1 MQPRISRTML
11 KISRRCQILQ
21 LQFQEVDIELCWTE
35 VSGRTSCTGITIKY
49 TRQIANFV
57 INSAGALRAFDS
69 REENST
75 TTGHLGGLLQSS
87 TYLAGLSGGGWL
99 VGSIFVNNY
108 TTISNLL
115 RRPLK
120 TSSVWEF
127 GNSIFKGPANNGS
140 SLLDI
145 SRYFDDIY
153 QAVTDKAKAGF
164 QTSITDY
171 WGRALSYQLIDATDG
186 GPSYTWSSIAKE
198 QNFATGDTPLPLLV
212 ADGRAPGETVISTN
226 STVFEFSPWEFGTF
240 DPTIFGFAPLQFV
253 GSNFSNGALPSGQ
266 KCVRGFDNAG
276 YVMGTSSS
284 LFNAFLLN
292 IDSSAVPD
300 IAKKFVTK
308 ILQTFNQTNN
318 DIADYS
324 PNPFYGYHN
333 ITNLG
338 SQSGRLTLV
347 DGGED
352 LQNIPLHP
360 LIQPTRLVDVI
371 FAVDSSADT
380 NYFWPNGTSL
390 VATYERSR
398 NKISN
403 GTSFPAVPDVNTF
416 VNLGLNARPTFFGC
430 NSSNTTSQTPLVVYI
445 PNAPYVY
452 FSNVSTYDPTYNNSE
467 RDAIVANG
475 YAVATLGNGT
485 VDSQWPTCVGCAILS
500 RSLERTKTSVPEVCQ
515 QCFKKYCWD
524 GTVNSTSPA
533 PYQPKIA
540 LAAINVKSSGTR
552 ERIQISLFSGFGI
565 AMLTISIL
573 GLWTAVG
580 RAIVDGKTYS
590 NLLLEP
596 WSLLPV
602 LAAILP
608 WFCIENLFVSSVDHW
623 FFFSRYNDTL
633 VPGGGRGILILDLLE
648 YVFIS

>member
-1 MQPRISRTML
+1 M
-11 KISRRCQILQ
+11 
-21 LQFQEVDIELCWTE
+21 
-35 VSGRTSCTGITIKY
+35 
-49 TRQIANFV
+49 
-57 INSAGALRAFDS
+57 
-69 REENST
+69 
-75 TTGHLGGLLQSS
+75 
-87 TYLAGLSGGGWL
+87 

-115 RRPLK
+115 RHPAK

-127 GNSIFKGPANNGS
+127 GNSIFKGPVNNGS
-140 SLLDI
+140 SVLDV

-153 QAVTDKAKAGF
+153 QAVSDKAKAGF

-186 GPSYTWSSIAKE
+186 GPSYTWSSIAKD
-198 QNFATGDTPLPLLV
+198 QNFAIGDTPLPLLV

-226 STVFEFSPWEFGTF
+226 STVFEFNPWELGTW
-240 DPTIFGFAPLQFV
+240 DPTIFGFAPLEFL
-253 GSNFSNGALPSGQ
+253 GSNFTNGALPSGQ

-292 IDSSAVPD
+292 IDSPYLPD
-300 IAKKFVTK
+300 IPTLARKFVTR

-333 ITNLG
+333 VTNLG
-338 SQSGRLTLV
+338 SQSERLTLV

-360 LIQPTRLVDVI
+360 LIQPTRFVDVI

-380 NYFWPNGTSL
+380 NSSWPNGASL

-416 VNLGLNARPTFFGC
+416 LNFGLNARPTFFGC
-430 NSSNTTSQTPLVVYI
+430 NSSNTTSPTPLVVYI

-452 FSNVSTYDPTYNNSE
+452 LSNVSTFDPTYNNSE

-500 RSLERTKTSVPEVCQ
+500 RSLERTKTKVPDVCL

-540 LAAINVKSSGTR
+540 LAAINVKSSDASD
-552 ERIQISLFSGFGI
+552 RIQINLFSGIGI
-565 AMLTISIL
+565 AMFTIYIL
-573 GLWTAVG
+573 GLWNCRRG
-580 RAIVDGKTYS
+580 GLLSIKEKRERKKTPLKPVTWCSEKASSLDYYS
-590 NLLLEP
+590 PMILYQEP
-596 WSLLPV
+596 VHIRHWSLNFSFHIMMTLTGVGGGISYIQIPP
-602 LAAILP
+602 L
-608 WFCIENLFVSSVDHW
+608 CIYLSDWCTYVGLIHRSKR
-623 FFFSRYNDTL
+623 FFFAFVNTYLKVLEELQL
-633 VPGGGRGILILDLLE
+633 VRAWFWLNT
-648 YVFIS
+648 

>member
-1 MQPRISRTML
+1 M
-11 KISRRCQILQ
+11 
-21 LQFQEVDIELCWTE
+21 
-35 VSGRTSCTGITIKY
+35 SGCASGTGIASIY
-49 TRQIANFV
+49 SGQIADDFV
-57 INSAGALRAFDS
+57 INPAGALQAFDS

-75 TTGHLGGLLQSS
+75 TRGHLGGLLQSS

-115 RRPLK
+115 RHPAK

-127 GNSIFKGPANNGS
+127 GNSIFKGPVNNGS
-140 SLLDI
+140 SLLDV

-171 WGRALSYQLIDATDG
+171 WGRALSYQLINATDG

-226 STVFEFSPWEFGTF
+226 STVFEFNPWELGTF
-240 DPTIFGFAPLQFV
+240 DPTIFGFAPLEFL
-253 GSNFSNGALPSGQ
+253 GSNFSNGALPSGL

-284 LFNAFLLN
+284 LFNAFLLG
-292 IDSSAVPD
+292 IDSPAMPD
-300 IAKKFVTK
+300 IPTIAKNFVTR

-333 ITNLG
+333 ATNLG
-338 SQSGRLTLV
+338 SQSERLTLV

-380 NYFWPNGTSL
+380 NSSWPNGASL

-403 GTSFPAVPDVNTF
+403 GTSFPAVPDINTF
-416 VNLGLNARPTFFGC
+416 LNLGLNARPTFFGC
-430 NSSNTTSQTPLVVYI
+430 NSSNTTSPTPLVVYI

-452 FSNVSTYDPTYNNSE
+452 LSNVSTFDPNYNNSE

-500 RSLERTKTSVPEVCQ
+500 RSLERTKTSVPDICQ

-540 LAAINVKSSGTR
+540 LAAINVKSSGAS
-552 ERIQISLFSGFGI
+552 ERIQISLFSGIGI
-565 AMLTISIL
+565 AMLTISMF
-573 GLWTAVG
+573 GL
-580 RAIVDGKTYS
+580 
-590 NLLLEP
+590 
-596 WSLLPV
+596 
-602 LAAILP
+602 
-608 WFCIENLFVSSVDHW
+608 
-623 FFFSRYNDTL
+623 
-633 VPGGGRGILILDLLE
+633 
-648 YVFIS
+648 

>member
-1 MQPRISRTML
+1 MSGHISDRGLT
-11 KISRRCQILQ
+11 SR
-21 LQFQEVDIELCWTE
+21 FA
-35 VSGRTSCTGITIKY
+35 G
-49 TRQIANFV
+49 QIAENFM
-57 INSAGALRAFDS
+57 IDPAGALQAFDS
-69 REENST
+69 REQNST
-75 TTGHLGGLLQSS
+75 AAGHLGGLLQSS

-108 TTISNLL
+108 TTISDL
-115 RRPLK
+115 RHPAK

-127 GNSIFKGPANNGS
+127 GNSIFKGPVNNGS

-145 SRYFDDIY
+145 TKYFDNIY
-153 QAVTDKAKAGF
+153 QTVTDKAKAGF

-171 WGRALSYQLIDATDG
+171 WGRALSFQLINATNG
-186 GPSYTWSSIAKE
+186 GPSYTWSSITKD
-198 QNFATGDTPLPLLV
+198 QNFASGDTPLPLLV
-212 ADGRAPGETVISTN
+212 ADGRAPGETVISAN

-240 DPTIFGFAPLQFV
+240 DPTIFGFAPLEFL
-253 GSNFSNGALPSGQ
+253 GSNFSGGALPPGRQ
-266 KCVRGFDNAG
+266 CVRGFDNAG

-292 IDSSAVPD
+292 ADSPAFPNIPD

-333 ITNLG
+333 ATNLG

-380 NYFWPNGTSL
+380 NSSWPNGASL

-403 GTSFPAVPDVNTF
+403 GTSFPAVPDINTF
-416 VNLGLNARPTFFGC
+416 INLGLNTRPTFFGC
-430 NSSNTTSQTPLVVYI
+430 NSSNTTSPTPLVVYI
-445 PNAPYVY
+445 PNSPYVFLSN
-452 FSNVSTYDPTYNNSE
+452 FSTFDPTYNNSE

-485 VDSQWPTCVGCAILS
+485 VDSQWPACVGCAILS
-500 RSLERTKTSVPEVCQ
+500 RSLERTNTRVPEVCQ
-515 QCFKKYCWD
+515 QCFNKYCWD
-524 GTVNSTSPA
+524 GTVNSTNPA
-533 PYQPKIA
+533 PYQPIIK
-540 LAAINVKSSGTR
+540 LAAINVKSSGTS
-552 ERIQISLFSGFGI
+552 EHIQMSLFFGFGI
-565 AMLTISIL
+565 AMLTIAIL
-573 GLWTAVG
+573 GL
-580 RAIVDGKTYS
+580 
-590 NLLLEP
+590 
-596 WSLLPV
+596 
-602 LAAILP
+602 
-608 WFCIENLFVSSVDHW
+608 
-623 FFFSRYNDTL
+623 
-633 VPGGGRGILILDLLE
+633 
-648 YVFIS
+648 

>member
-1 MQPRISRTML
+1 MSGHISDRGVT
-11 KISRRCQILQ
+11 SR
-21 LQFQEVDIELCWTE
+21 FA
-35 VSGRTSCTGITIKY
+35 G
-49 TRQIANFV
+49 QIADNFM
-57 INSAGALRAFDS
+57 IHPAGALQAFDS
-69 REENST
+69 REQNST
-75 TTGHLGGLLQSS
+75 AAGHLGGLLQSS

-108 TTISNLL
+108 TTISAL
-115 RRPLK
+115 RHPAK

-127 GNSIFKGPANNGS
+127 GNSIFKGPVNNGS

-145 SRYFDDIY
+145 AKYFDNIY

-164 QTSITDY
+164 QTSITDF
-171 WGRALSYQLIDATDG
+171 WGRALSFQLIDATSG
-186 GPSYTWSSIAKE
+186 GPSYTWSSIAKD

-212 ADGRAPGETVISTN
+212 ADGRAPGETVISAN

-240 DPTIFGFAPLQFV
+240 DPTIFGFAPLEFL
-253 GSNFSNGALPSGQ
+253 GSNFSGGALPSGQ
-266 KCVRGFDNAG
+266 QCVRGFDNAG

-284 LFNAFLLN
+284 LFNAFLLSA
-292 IDSSAVPD
+292 DSSSIPNIPD

-308 ILQTFNQTNN
+308 ILQTLNQTNN

-333 ITNLG
+333 ATNLG
-338 SQSGRLTLV
+338 SQSERLTLV

-380 NYFWPNGTSL
+380 DSFWPNGTSL

-403 GTSFPAVPDVNTF
+403 GTSFPAVPDTNTF

-430 NSSNTTSQTPLVVYI
+430 NSSNTTGPTPLVVYI
-445 PNAPYVY
+445 PNFPYVY
-452 FSNVSTYDPTYNNSE
+452 QSNVSTFDPTYNNSE

-485 VDSQWPTCVGCAILS
+485 VDSQWPACVGCAILS
-500 RSLERTKTSVPEVCQ
+500 RSLERTNTRVPDVCQ

-533 PYQPKIA
+533 PYQPKIE
-540 LAAINVKSSGTR
+540 LAAINVKSSGASV
-552 ERIQISLFSGFGI
+552 RIQMWLLSGFGI
-565 AMLTISIL
+565 AMLTIAIL
-573 GLWTAVG
+573 GL
-580 RAIVDGKTYS
+580 
-590 NLLLEP
+590 
-596 WSLLPV
+596 
-602 LAAILP
+602 
-608 WFCIENLFVSSVDHW
+608 
-623 FFFSRYNDTL
+623 
-633 VPGGGRGILILDLLE
+633 
-648 YVFIS
+648 

>member
-1 MQPRISRTML
+1 MSGHISDRGVT
-11 KISRRCQILQ
+11 SR
-21 LQFQEVDIELCWTE
+21 FA
-35 VSGRTSCTGITIKY
+35 G
-49 TRQIANFV
+49 QIADNFM
-57 INSAGALRAFDS
+57 IDPAGALQAFDS
-69 REENST
+69 REQNST
-75 TTGHLGGLLQSS
+75 AAGHLGGLLQSS

-108 TTISNLL
+108 TTISDL
-115 RRPLK
+115 RHPAK

-127 GNSIFKGPANNGS
+127 GNSIFKGPVNNGS

-145 SRYFDDIY
+145 AKYFDNIY

-164 QTSITDY
+164 QTSVTDF
-171 WGRALSYQLIDATDG
+171 WGRALSFQLINATSG

-198 QNFATGDTPLPLLV
+198 QSFATGDTPLPLLV
-212 ADGRAPGETVISTN
+212 ADGRAPGETVISAN

-240 DPTIFGFAPLQFV
+240 DPTIFGFAPLEFL
-253 GSNFSNGALPSGQ
+253 GSNFSGGALPSGRQ
-266 KCVRGFDNAG
+266 CVRGFDNAG

-284 LFNAFLLN
+284 LFNAFLLSANSSSIPN
-292 IDSSAVPD
+292 IPD

-308 ILQTFNQTNN
+308 ILQTLNQTNN

-333 ITNLG
+333 ATNLG
-338 SQSGRLTLV
+338 SQSERLTLV

-380 NYFWPNGTSL
+380 NSSWPNGASL

-403 GTSFPAVPDVNTF
+403 GTSFPAVPDINTF
-416 VNLGLNARPTFFGC
+416 INLGLNARPTFFGC
-430 NSSNTTSQTPLVVYI
+430 NSSNTTGPTPLVVYI
-445 PNAPYVY
+445 PNSPYVY
-452 FSNVSTYDPTYNNSE
+452 LSNVSTFDPTYNNSE

-485 VDSQWPTCVGCAILS
+485 VDSQWPACVGCAILS
-500 RSLERTKTSVPEVCQ
+500 RSLERTNTRVPEVCQ
-515 QCFKKYCWD
+515 QCFEKYCWD

-533 PYQPKIA
+533 PYQPKIE
-540 LAAINVKSSGTR
+540 LAAINVKSSEAS
-552 ERIQISLFSGFGI
+552 ERIQMGLFSGFGI
-565 AMLTISIL
+565 AMLTIAIL
-573 GLWTAVG
+573 GL
-580 RAIVDGKTYS
+580 
-590 NLLLEP
+590 
-596 WSLLPV
+596 
-602 LAAILP
+602 
-608 WFCIENLFVSSVDHW
+608 
-623 FFFSRYNDTL
+623 
-633 VPGGGRGILILDLLE
+633 
-648 YVFIS
+648 